1 MRQGRPAFRAAF
13 FHNLFP
19 NKKNLRKEKKSI
31 DKWFQIGYNLVARKL
46 QILFH
51 VFLNR
56 PGVFLLTAF
65 SCAGS
70 PRVRCKFPFKQKALS
85 SLRQGFL
92 FCPGPWARGLQQNR
106 GKVGWGRKK
115 SDKQRNIRAKSY
127 LSAFALSVCIL
138 FSTSCGKSL
147 CGAHFVF
154 PPKIW
159 YYR

>member
-1 MRQGRPAFRAAF
+1 MRQGRPDFSGGLF
-13 FHNLFP
+13 CNLFP
-19 NKKNLRKEKKSI
+19 NKKNLRKEKKPI

-65 SCAGS
+65 SRAGS
-70 PRVRCKFPFKQKALS
+70 PWVRCKFPFKQKALS

-92 FCPGPWARGLQQNR
+92 LCAETWAGASRRARERGAP
-106 GKVGWGRKK
+106 VAKK

-127 LSAFALSVCIL
+127 LSALALSVCIL